1 MSESKIVYKKV
12 EDIIPYENNPRKN
25 DDAVDFVA
33 NSIKEFGF
41 KVPIILD
48 KENVIVAGHTR
59 LKAAEKLGLKEVP
72 CIIADDLTDE
82 QIKKFRIADNKT
94 GEIAFWDNELLKE
107 EFLSMDDFSDMADFG
122 FGDFEL
128 NILTGDYEPDEYDD
142 ELIEEYRRDDSELLK
157 KKRLIINYETE
168 EDEEFLKKLFNT
180 DNLKVLYQVE
190 ELKEYANNSN

>member
-94 GEIAFWDNELLKE
+94 GEVAFWDNELLKE
-107 EFLSMDDFSDMADFG
+107 EFLTMEDFSDMANYG

-142 ELIEEYRRDDSELLK
+142 DLINEYEKSADDFLK
-157 KKRLIINYETE
+157 KKRIVINYTENEIDLVKKLLGTE
-168 EDEEFLKKLFNT
+168 EI
-180 DNLKVLYQVE
+180 KVLYDIK
-190 ELKEYANNSN
+190 ELVGNE